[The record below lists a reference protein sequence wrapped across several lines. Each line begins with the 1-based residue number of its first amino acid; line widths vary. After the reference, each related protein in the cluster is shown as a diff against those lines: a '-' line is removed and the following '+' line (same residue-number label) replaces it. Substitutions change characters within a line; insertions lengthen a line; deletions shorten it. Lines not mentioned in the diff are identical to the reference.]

1 MAKLVFQLDV
11 ASGARPTSCEG
22 FDTWPE
28 RGGKLVIPLK
38 EYRESSY
45 QTVYFSLVAYFPIL
59 IMHILTA
66 FIYIL
71 LIFLSLY
78 ISNSQGKV
86 ENVSVNSL
94 QALCFILEEA

>member
-1 MAKLVFQLDV
+1 
-11 ASGARPTSCEG
+11 
-22 FDTWPE
+22 
-28 RGGKLVIPLK
+28 
-38 EYRESSY
+38 
-45 QTVYFSLVAYFPIL
+45 
-59 IMHILTA
+59 MHILTA

-71 LIFLSLY
+71 LMFLSLY